1 MGTTKNGLWTIEF
14 GELGAT
20 LKVLQD
26 LGVTKDHLDCVR
38 AEPNY
43 ARRVAEAIL
52 SGGITGSI
60 SQQLARVLMGN
71 ERYFG
76 PEDWATL
83 YGVRFSKKQLRQV
96 AQFPWNEDVLNS
108 SCPFVADKTI
118 RETHF
123 AFLELDRING
133 DPLTIMKWQQ
143 LQPAPGQPRFY
154 KYGSE
159 AWYGNQ
165 EFAVRTTG
173 ELRWRLMPLEIVPN
187 STSKTFAE
195 QTAMLPTEYEVP
207 LTVTEVSKAMLYF
220 RKSGKCVNP
229 NRYGRCLDLF
239 SLGRRVF
246 VGFFGADGLYVS
258 SGWDGSRYGNLAL
271 ASARKF

>member
-1 MGTTKNGLWTIEF
+1 MGTTKDGLWTLGF
-14 GELGAT
+14 GEVGAT

-26 LGVTKDHLDCVR
+26 LGVTKDHLARAR

-43 ARRVAEAIL
+43 ARRVAAAFL

-60 SQQLARVLMGN
+60 SQQLARALMGN

-76 PEDWATL
+76 PEDWASL
-83 YGVRFSKKQLRQV
+83 YGVRFTKKQLRAV
-96 AQFPWNEDVLNS
+96 AQFPWNEDLLNS
-108 SCPFVADKTI
+108 PCPLVAGKTI

-165 EFAVRTTG
+165 QFAVRTTG

-207 LTVTEVSKAMLYF
+207 LAVTEVSKVMLYF
-220 RKSGKCVNP
+220 RKSGKYANSS
-229 NRYGRCLDLF
+229 RYARVSDLA
-239 SLGRRVF
+239 SAGGRVF
-246 VGFFGADGLYVS
+246 VGLFAAGGLRVDHFWGGYRGGDLGLS
-258 SGWDGSRYGNLAL
+258 A
-271 ASARKF
+271 ARKF